1 MILDIGFVNPRNL
14 DLNLLTVFDAIVA
27 EGNLTRAAQRLR
39 MSQPA
44 MSNALARLRSALDDP
59 LFTRTARGM
68 TPTPR
73 AKLIAVPVRQALDL
87 IRNAVR
93 PSAAFDYRSSDR
105 RFVMAVEDYGEAVIV
120 PRFMDWLSQGAPRL
134 QLEVRPIAG
143 SALSEAQLQGEV
155 DLGVSYFRVRSPE
168 FRSRLLMEES
178 LVSMVRLDHP
188 AIGDTLSL
196 EQYLALSHVILV
208 PRTAEGPIIDR
219 VLRKAGLKRRVALQV
234 PHFLSMPLIVKGT
247 DFVCTLPRRMAN
259 VYAEHFRLR
268 VLKTPVDCPPIP
280 IYLVWH
286 QSLEAEAG
294 HTWLRDAIWELC
306 QRL

>member
-1 MILDIGFVNPRNL
+1 VILDIGFVNPRNL

-73 AKLIAVPVRQALDL
+73 AKLIAAPVRQALDL
-87 IRNAVR
+87 IRNAVS
-93 PSAAFDYRSSDR
+93 PSTSFDYRSSDR

-120 PRFMDWLSQGAPRL
+120 PRFMDWLSQAAPRL

-143 SALSEAQLQGEV
+143 SALSEAQLQGEA

-168 FRSRLLMEES
+168 FRDRLLMEES

-188 AIGDTLSL
+188 TIGDTLSL
-196 EQYLALSHVILV
+196 EQYLGLSHVILM

-268 VLKTPVDCPPIP
+268 VLKTPVDCPAIP

-286 QSLEAEAG
+286 QSLEAETG
-294 HTWLRDAIWELC
+294 QSWLRDAIWELC